1 MFALTKRNLLLYFRN
16 HTGVFFSLLGA
27 MISFVLYVIF
37 LKKTM
42 ISSWQQVPNSRQLL
56 DFWLI
61 GGTLS
66 VTAITTTLSSLGQ
79 LVRDKERGVIKDFYL
94 TGISRFKMKVSY
106 MLSAAII
113 GFLMQLIML
122 AIMLGYFAATDNL
135 VIPWSKTPAVLGL
148 AFLSA
153 LLSVVIN
160 MLFVQFISRFDSL
173 GTIESILGAASGFLV
188 GTYIPIGGL
197 PHFAQLLIKFTPGSY
212 VAALYRQIFMN
223 DPLTN
228 AFHGQQ
234 GHFEKIMGVKIAW
247 QHLLTGN
254 QTIGLLITAFI
265 IGMLVLLLTE
275 LIRSQK
281 RNKVTD
287 FE

>member
-37 LKKTM
+37 LKMTM
-42 ISSWQQVPNSRQLL
+42 ISSWQQVLNSRQLL

-79 LVRDKERGVIKDFYL
+79 LVRDKKRGVIKDFYL
-94 TGISRFKMKVSY
+94 TDISRFKMKVSY

-254 QTIGLLITAFI
+254 QTIELLIAVFI

-281 RNKVTD
+281 RNEVTD

>member
-254 QTIGLLITAFI
+254 QTIELLIAAFI

>member
-94 TGISRFKMKVSY
+94 TDISRFKMTVSY

-212 VAALYRQIFMN
+212 IAALYRQIFMN

-234 GHFEKIMGVKIAW
+234 SHFEKIMGVKIAW

-254 QTIGLLITAFI
+254 QTIELLIAAFI

>member
-37 LKKTM
+37 LKMTM

-94 TGISRFKMKVSY
+94 TDISRFKMTVSY

>member
-37 LKKTM
+37 LKMTM
-42 ISSWQQVPNSRQLL
+42 ISSWQQVLNSRQLL

-94 TGISRFKMKVSY
+94 TDISRFKMKVSY

-254 QTIGLLITAFI
+254 QTIELLIAVFI

-281 RNKVTD
+281 RNEVTD

>member
-94 TGISRFKMKVSY
+94 TDISRFKMKVSY

-153 LLSVVIN
+153 LLSVVID

-247 QHLLTGN
+247 THLLTGN
-254 QTIGLLITAFI
+254 QTIELLIAAFI
-265 IGMLVLLLTE
+265 IGMLILLLTE

>member
-37 LKKTM
+37 LKMTM

-247 QHLLTGN
+247 QHFLTGN
-254 QTIGLLITAFI
+254 QTIELLIAAFI

>member
-247 QHLLTGN
+247 QHFLTGN
-254 QTIGLLITAFI
+254 QTIELLIAAFI

>member
-1 MFALTKRNLLLYFRN
+1 
-16 HTGVFFSLLGA
+16 
-27 MISFVLYVIF
+27 
-37 LKKTM
+37 M
-42 ISSWQQVPNSRQLL
+42 ISSWQQVLNSRQLL

-94 TGISRFKMKVSY
+94 TDISRFKMKVSY

-254 QTIGLLITAFI
+254 QTIELLIAVFI

-281 RNKVTD
+281 RNEVTD

>member
-94 TGISRFKMKVSY
+94 TDISRFKMKVSY

-153 LLSVVIN
+153 LLSVVID

>member
-27 MISFVLYVIF
+27 MIFFVLYVIF
-37 LKKTM
+37 LKMTM
-42 ISSWQQVPNSRQLL
+42 ISSWQQVLNSRQLL

-94 TGISRFKMKVSY
+94 TDISRFKMKVSY

-254 QTIGLLITAFI
+254 QTIELLIAVFI

-281 RNKVTD
+281 RNEVTD